1 VFRQDLRRLFQTTA
15 VFCDAELGAVNRCL
29 LAAAGAIGP
38 GNCNGP
44 EQIAAMLQA
53 VPVQVATAVKDLV
66 HCQEI
71 ALCDESSFFSLFSL
85 VGKMKIKACEEV
97 CQDAV
102 SSLAYKEKP
111 IRLQLSTAHVQAMQT
126 QCHEWQRTG
135 MTPFADAT
143 ILLKNPD
150 ADGTPEWKQVRVHA
164 VLFAASCEYLRGQ
177 PV

>member
-1 VFRQDLRRLFQTTA
+1 MCYIHVTPVHIQSECSTLQRKHAAQITPAHERDTVEIRA
-15 VFCDAELGAVNRCL
+15 V
-29 LAAAGAIGP
+29 
-38 GNCNGP
+38 
-44 EQIAAMLQA
+44 
-53 VPVQVATAVKDLV
+53 
-66 HCQEI
+66 
-71 ALCDESSFFSLFSL
+71 
-85 VGKMKIKACEEV
+85 EEV